1 MGIAG
6 DFFKALK
13 DDGPMAVQMLRVHF
27 NRFMLNKDQKAAYNA
42 ITATVKTDTER
53 KEVTCVVPAHL
64 TEKDAEKVLK
74 VMELEYG
81 RDWKV
86 VKRADEPP
94 KAEPAAPEAPKP

>member
-6 DFFKALK
+6 DFFKAIK

-27 NRFMLNKDQKAAYNA
+27 NRFMLNKDQKAAYAA

-53 KEVTCVVPAHL
+53 KEVSCIVPASL
-64 TEKDAEKVLK
+64 PEKDAQKVLK

-81 RDWKV
+81 SDWKV
-86 VKRADEPP
+86 VKRAEDA
-94 KAEPAAPEAPKP
+94 KPAAPIPPAA

>member
-6 DFFKALK
+6 DFFKAIK

-27 NRFMLNKDQKAAYNA
+27 NRFMLNKDQKAAYTA

-53 KEVTCVVPAHL
+53 KEVTCIVPASL
-64 TEKDAEKVLK
+64 PEKDAEKVLN
-74 VMELEYG
+74 VMRLEYG

-86 VKRADEPP
+86 VKRSDEPKP
-94 KAEPAAPEAPKP
+94 APAAPPAP